1 MTADSDSVEERRL
14 WADLYEALARALE
27 IMKAEGTGE
36 AVLRRVAAQQAL
48 ADKALARIKELRGV
62 LVDEHNKAKV

>member
-14 WADLYEALARALE
+14 WADLYEALKSALE
-27 IMKAEGTGE
+27 IMKAEGTSE

-48 ADKALARIKELRGV
+48 ANKALGRIKELRGGSGR
-62 LVDEHNKAKV
+62 